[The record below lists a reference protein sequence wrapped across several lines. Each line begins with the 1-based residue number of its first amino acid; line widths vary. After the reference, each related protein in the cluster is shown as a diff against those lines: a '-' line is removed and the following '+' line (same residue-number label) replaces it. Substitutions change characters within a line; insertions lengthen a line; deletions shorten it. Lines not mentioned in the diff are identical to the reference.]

1 MKVAHAPRF
10 LRDYGQLDPHLK
22 RRVDKQIVLLL
33 KNPRHPSLR
42 IHKMVG
48 YPDIYEARLTKGYR
62 FTFQI
67 RGETCFLRRVGTHDI
82 LKTPLTFGPRKF
94 ARFDQEKCPTALAGG

>member
-1 MKVAHAPRF
+1 MKVARAPRF
-10 LRDYGQLDPHLK
+10 LSDYEQLDPQLK

-42 IHKMVG
+42 IHKMEG
-48 YPDIYEARLTKGYR
+48 YPDIYEARVSKGYR

-67 RGETCFLRRVGTHDI
+67 KEDTCILRRVGTHEI
-82 LKTPLTFGPRKF
+82 KKTP
-94 ARFDQEKCPTALAGG
+94 